1 MSKAAQDF
9 APEACLK
16 YVEGGK
22 SRRTQDIGKRTSYRL
37 KTLAVW

>member
-9 APEACLK
+9 SPEAYLK

-22 SRRTQDIGKRTSYRL
+22 LRRTQLIGKRTI
-37 KTLAVW
+37 

>member
-9 APEACLK
+9 LPSAYLQ

-22 SRRTQDIGKRTSYRL
+22 LRRTQLIGKR
-37 KTLAVW
+37 AI